1 MDRMYVSV
9 LHAPPPDGAP
19 QSGGE
24 HRPEKGLR
32 ESYSEFHL
40 NRQVSN
46 HQILLPTIIVSSL
59 PLASPNFK
67 SKLPTE
73 RIGEEIIRR
82 KAMVAQQPTNTKGS
96 ANASKP
102 GCS

>member
-1 MDRMYVSV
+1 MYVSV

-40 NRQVSN
+40 NRQESN
-46 HQILLPTIIVSSL
+46 HQILLPTITVSSL

-67 SKLPTE
+67 SKLPME
-73 RIGEEIIRR
+73 RIGEEIIGS
-82 KAMVAQQPTNTKGS
+82 KTTVAQQPTNTKGS
-96 ANASKP
+96 TNASKP
-102 GCS
+102 GYS